1 MCVFPATGPA
11 APWALL
17 PCLRTA
23 DCNCLKV
30 SVGWTASPTVTP
42 TLPTVQGHVKPWP
55 CQKLWQKDVSV
66 IQPIPPC
73 LLQTDK
79 HCHTWPGC
87 TGDLDLPSGFYQLR
101 ATVRGHFSTCPK
113 PQPLELAARG
123 ELPGVPADSSV
134 RSSQVPHAP
143 VTAAHPPGV
152 PWLCPLPARSE
163 CGTHIPTATAHA
175 GSPSCQQVMDG
186 RCEGRGR
193 ALLAPL
199 SPPVTASWGHSCH
212 RQRAHTATAAP
223 RDQPTDRGIH

>member
-1 MCVFPATGPA
+1 MNCFPYCDSNTPHGTGACKTLAMSKTLAKGCQCHPADTTLPPADRQALPHLARLQRRPGPA
-11 APWALL
+11 IRIL
-17 PCLRTA
+17 
-23 DCNCLKV
+23 
-30 SVGWTASPTVTP
+30 STAS
-42 TLPTVQGHVKPWP
+42 
-55 CQKLWQKDVSV
+55 
-66 IQPIPPC
+66 
-73 LLQTDK
+73 
-79 HCHTWPGC
+79 HC
-87 TGDLDLPSGFYQLR
+87 
-101 ATVRGHFSTCPK
+101 RGHFSTCPK

-134 RSSQVPHAP
+134 RSSQVPHAQ

-199 SPPVTASWGHSCH
+199 SPPVTAS
-212 RQRAHTATAAP
+212 
-223 RDQPTDRGIH
+223 